1 MCLFVGRLQYS
12 YMAATHLIF
21 SECLSTIYIQFTGLP
36 FDVFCPTCSS
46 SIKFLFEDD
55 NFFQK
60 LSQCVT
66 RKFRNH

>member
-21 SECLSTIYIQFTGLP
+21 SECLSTFYIQFTGLP

-55 NFFQK
+55 NFF
-60 LSQCVT
+60 
-66 RKFRNH
+66 